1 MLAGVRT
8 TAVHNEYVPVV
19 SVRERVRSACDVN
32 ISEALCRNP
41 APK

>member
-1 MLAGVRT
+1 MLAGAKT
-8 TAVHNEYVPVV
+8 TAVHNEYIPVV
-19 SVRERVRSACDVN
+19 SMHERVRSACDAD